1 MQRRSLTLLA
11 ALALILIGLAWWR
24 GEAGSN
30 AAAPATASATSPAER
45 STSGL
50 QPAPAASGSDA
61 PAAPAAPKHKASPAR
76 SVSPERQ
83 QFRQRVL
90 DALNARESRGAR
102 AAAVMPAPGAEPKV
116 YPPGTMKDRSGL
128 MGAEVRVINREL
140 MPLIDECYDRQLH
153 GMLALGVVF
162 ASEQDAGAII
172 ESVEPTA
179 RNEVPDEELIDC
191 IRQSAFT
198 IEFPHPVESS
208 RREGELTIPLGI
220 ETPKQDP
227 PKQP

>member
-1 MQRRSLTLLA
+1 
-11 ALALILIGLAWWR
+11 
-24 GEAGSN
+24 
-30 AAAPATASATSPAER
+30 
-45 STSGL
+45 
-50 QPAPAASGSDA
+50 
-61 PAAPAAPKHKASPAR
+61 
-76 SVSPERQ
+76 
-83 QFRQRVL
+83 
-90 DALNARESRGAR
+90 
-102 AAAVMPAPGAEPKV
+102 
-116 YPPGTMKDRSGL
+116 MKDRSGL

-140 MPLIDECYDRQLH
+140 MPLIDECYDRAHERDPQLR

-198 IEFPHPVESS
+198 IEFPNPVESS

-220 ETPKQDP
+220 ETPKQEP
-227 PKQP
+227 AKQP